1 MEKAVLISIQPKYA
15 QAIASGAKT
24 IEVRKT
30 RPKLQTPFKC
40 YIYCTKDN
48 TDIVPSKIWW
58 KADKTGFQHILNGKV
73 IGEFICSEIDTYE
86 IEGYDSTNK
95 YYQSISKV
103 YYDEDG
109 DSLSCLQVSND
120 MEREEQQKSYLLKKS
135 QLTFD
140 EIGQYVCGKK
150 EFNFY
155 IFFGWHITDLVI
167 YDTPRKLSEYRRAG
181 GKPITRAPQSWCYV
195 EG

>member
-1 MEKAVLISIQPKYA
+1 MKKAVLISIQPKYA

-30 RPKLQTPFKC
+30 RPKLQPPFKV
-40 YIYCTKDN
+40 YIYETKGYD
-48 TDIVPSKIWW
+48 TLFYKKPAKLCVGGGAI
-58 KADKTGFQHILNGKV
+58 
-73 IGEFICSEIDTYE
+73 IGEFICDKIDTYE